1 MNNCI
6 CGNRPMYHC
15 TSCTPNAIL
24 CISCIGIH
32 LNENLDDSIKPIKG
46 KNLSLNMCELCNTE
60 KAVKLGVFEDYVQ
73 RLCRFCKVSADLY
86 IDLKWANFVSKSG
99 DLEQLT
105 QRKSALKRLFQELD
119 ESKGQ
124 SLISSSLETIKNEI
138 QQLLT
143 QKFLEKSRELLQHTS
158 ENDQLITRLKK
169 EASDQVQKRE
179 ITTNTLGGKL
189 LSSYLLK
196 SPIEIPAIYPKLI
209 IPEIKSLESALT
221 SFISSIK
228 LAENEVQEKN
238 IFLFTPGK
246 SILVK
251 IKLSELKKFEYLFD
265 KNWNFEASWCLLD
278 NGDIFLCG
286 GNGRDSSEVLRISI
300 NPLCIKSLQGF
311 NGRSGHSV
319 VHLAGEVY
327 VFGGNRGNFAEKYL
341 FCEDKWASL
350 TPLPQK
356 IQRSSSCI
364 VNEGVL
370 TTGSESD
377 KLWLYQID
385 ENTYTQVDFPLS
397 GCSLRNKIIFF
408 NENILYCLTGDR
420 LIVFDW
426 EKQEIIKEQSIT
438 DRDWWS
444 YSSPIIH
451 KNSAFFIKYF
461 VRNLWKLSLDSLKL
475 IEIPLNTMN

>member
-6 CGNRPMYHC
+6 CGNQPLYHC
-15 TSCTPNAIL
+15 TNCIPNSLL
-24 CISCIGIH
+24 CLSCIVLH
-32 LNENLDDSIKPIKG
+32 LNENLDDSIKPLKT
-46 KNLSLNMCELCNTE
+46 KTSSLNMCEMCTTE
-60 KAVKLGVFEDYVQ
+60 KAVKLGVFEDYSQ

-86 IDLKWANFVSKSG
+86 IDLKWASLVSKSS

-105 QRKSALKRLFQELD
+105 QRKSALKQLFQDLD

-124 SLISSSLETIKNEI
+124 SLILTSLETIKNEI
-138 QQLLT
+138 EGLLT
-143 QKFLEKSRELLQHTS
+143 QKFLEKSKELLQCAS
-158 ENDQLITRLKK
+158 EHRQLITRLKK
-169 EASDQVQKRE
+169 EASEQVQRRE
-179 ITTNTLGGKL
+179 ITPSTQGGKL
-189 LSSYLLK
+189 LSSYLSK
-196 SPIEIPAIYPKLI
+196 SPMEIPAIHPKLI
-209 IPEIKSLESALT
+209 IPETKSLDSALT
-221 SFISSIK
+221 SFMSSIK
-228 LAENEVQEKN
+228 LLETEVPDKS
-238 IFLFTPGK
+238 IYLFTPGK

-286 GNGRDSSEVLRISI
+286 GNGRDSSEVMRISI

-311 NGRSGHSV
+311 SGRSGHSLV
-319 VHLAGEVY
+319 YIAGEVY
-327 VFGGNRGNFAEKYL
+327 VFGGNKGNLTEKYS
-341 FCEDKWASL
+341 FNEDQWVSL
-350 TPLPQK
+350 TALPQK
-356 IQRSSSCI
+356 IQRSSSCV

-385 ENTYTQVDFPLS
+385 ENSYTQVDFPLA
-397 GCSLRNKIIFF
+397 GCSLRNKIVFF
-408 NENILYCLTGDR
+408 NENLLYCLTGDR

-426 EKQEIIKEQSIT
+426 EKQVLVKEQSIT